1 MSDLPPG
8 VQLLPAQDTIPLPAG
23 VRALPPGVKALP
35 PPDDRGMLSKLWDG
49 LVGSPSE
56 KGQPAAEQRGGLDR
70 LWHGLVGLGPEQSLL
85 GGFAEKMARG
95 NLLGL
100 PGPSALERNYELS
113 QQRSRQPGEGIG
125 KMMPTVLDNPLVG
138 AFGPGNIGMAGRAP
152 SAAAGRIAD
161 FEAQGVTPSI
171 PAIGQTRAT
180 GLAARAGTA
189 LPFSPVTRGLEQNV
203 GEVAQAAE
211 QRAGQYGTATAD
223 SGGQIA
229 QNALKR
235 FAADKAQSVKDYGE
249 FWRLMHGAPN
259 APVTQTLRVLND
271 IYGRFPNAPELEGL
285 FTNPKLN
292 RMRDSLTP
300 RTVNIPAQQSPI
312 LNQFGQP
319 STVTPASTVQR
330 GGALSI
336 PELKELKTQVGY
348 MLEKP
353 PEEIPRAQLKQL
365 YASLGG
371 DLRTAAAQRSPA
383 AARALA
389 KADANFAKRMTM
401 MDALSS
407 LVDKDAPEGV
417 FRAIEMAAG
426 EGAGAHASLLRTA
439 KEAIGPTDW
448 GDVAASMIRRLGNPR
463 PGQPPMPNV
472 PPFSV
477 ETFAT
482 NFRKMSPKAKEVMF
496 GPDRPGTPRD
506 SLEQLGRVAGDLQNV
521 NRLAGRHGFMQAV
534 GASSIITELVTML
547 AMGRAPTKE
556 LAGLTGAYGVSK
568 ALMTPWFA
576 KLVYAP
582 PDVAREMVSGMGR
595 AGVVDAA
602 ILESGETPERLQ
614 KDRELRHSAGAH

>member
-8 VQLLPAQDTIPLPAG
+8 VRLLPQQDTIPLPAP
-23 VRALPPGVKALP
+23 LPPGVKLVQP
-35 PPDDRGMLSKLWDG
+35 EQQQERRGMLDRLWSG
-49 LVGSPSE
+49 LVGTPAE
-56 KGQPAAEQRGGLDR
+56 KGQPAAEQKSGLDR
-70 LWHGLVGLGPEQSLL
+70 LWSGLMGTGANQSMLGNI
-85 GGFAEKMARG
+85 AETAVRG
-95 NLLGL
+95 NVFHL
-100 PGPSALERNYELS
+100 PGKSVLEQQTELHR
-113 QQRSRQPGEGIG
+113 QQPVYRPGMRMGE
-125 KMMPTVLDNPLVG
+125 MMPAHPMESPMLG
-138 AFGPGNIGMAGRAP
+138 AMGPGNIGMAARVP
-152 SAAAGRIAD
+152 TAAAGRIAD

-171 PAIGQTRAT
+171 PAIGQTRAS

-189 LPFSPVTRGLEQNV
+189 LPFSPVARGIERNV

-211 QRAGQYGTATAD
+211 QRAGEFGTATGE
-223 SGGQIA
+223 SGGSIA

-235 FAADKAQSVKDYGE
+235 FAADKAESVKDYGE

-300 RTVNIPAQQSPI
+300 RQVTIPATQSPI

-330 GGALSI
+330 GGSLSI

-365 YASLGG
+365 YASLAG
-371 DLRTAAAQRSPA
+371 DLRVAAARRSPA

-389 KADANFAKRMTM
+389 KADGNFAKRMAM
-401 MDALSS
+401 MDGISA
-407 LVDKDAPEGV
+407 LVDKDSAEGT
-417 FRAIEMAAG
+417 FLAIERAAG

-448 GDVAASMIRRLGNPR
+448 ANVSASMIRRLGNPR
-463 PGQPPMPNV
+463 PGMPPMPGA

-477 ETFAT
+477 ETFGT
-482 NFRKMSPKAKEVMF
+482 NFRKMSPKAKDVMF

-506 SLEQLGRVAGDLQNV
+506 SLEQLGRVAGDVQNV
-521 NRLAGRHGFMQAV
+521 NRMAGRHGNIMQAV
-534 GASSIITELVTML
+534 GTSSIITELVTML
-547 AMGRAPTKE
+547 AMGRAPVKE
-556 LAGLTGAYGVSK
+556 LAGLTGAYGVAK
-568 ALMTPWFA
+568 ALMSPWFA

-582 PDVAREMVSGMGR
+582 PDVARDMVSGIGR

-602 ILESGETPERLQ
+602 MLESGERPE
-614 KDRELRHSAGAH
+614 KVRELRHSVAY